1 MVWVSKWVRG
11 FRETRT
17 SATAANKDGHGKH
30 TCCPTSVMDHLEKA
44 HCIEGV
50 EWPEVDDDLDDFL
63 ASLSLRRGG

>member
-1 MVWVSKWVRG
+1 
-11 FRETRT
+11 
-17 SATAANKDGHGKH
+17 
-30 TCCPTSVMDHLEKA
+30 MDHLEKA